1 MDFLLI
7 LMFIFTGIIQILWA
21 LRQNHK
27 DKTKKSNINDR
38 ITDFYQTKGHNQRS
52 QSKQT
57 KEIPKKE
64 KNPKYPYYS
73 DL

>member
-38 ITDFYQTKGHNQRS
+38 ITDFYQNDKSDQQQQENQNLNKG
-52 QSKQT
+52 
-57 KEIPKKE
+57 KKDT
-64 KNPKYPYYS
+64 KYPFYS
-73 DL
+73 DF

>member
-27 DKTKKSNINDR
+27 NKTKKSNINDR
-38 ITDFYQTKGHNQRS
+38 ITDFYQNDKSDQQQQENQNLNKG
-52 QSKQT
+52 
-57 KEIPKKE
+57 KKDT
-64 KNPKYPYYS
+64 KYPFYS
-73 DL
+73 DF